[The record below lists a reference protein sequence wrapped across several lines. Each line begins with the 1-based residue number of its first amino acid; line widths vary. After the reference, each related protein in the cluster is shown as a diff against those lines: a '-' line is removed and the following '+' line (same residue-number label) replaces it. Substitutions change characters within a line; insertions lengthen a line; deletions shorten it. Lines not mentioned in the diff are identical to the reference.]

1 MAWNRRTSRSFYN
14 VLGFIFIY
22 PPIIEGVGLSSIY
35 PIVRP
40 WHLHTKLLSSSKNF
54 KQILKETSST
64 PTWKLCTRKVSTNLP
79 VHLRGNSSCW
89 TPSFNA
95 WACKKPLRKPLI
107 RWFVEAAT
115 SKTKRKPK
123 QRGFFFGGGV
133 TFSGFNTLMS
143 KPSCNTRSNKNLEI
157 LVKIN
162 MVVQITDAKFDWLAY
177 EKGDRWPKMPNLWSW
192 SQTGTQ
198 IMSHTLLGTN
208 ISPFQGILSR
218 WFSLSHSEIC

>member
-1 MAWNRRTSRSFYN
+1 MLNF
-14 VLGFIFIY
+14 
-22 PPIIEGVGLSSIY
+22 
-35 PIVRP
+35 PIVCP
-40 WHLHTKLLSSSKNF
+40 WHFHTRLLSSSSF

-123 QRGFFFGGGV
+123 QRGFFFWGGV
-133 TFSGFNTLMS
+133 TFSGFNTLVP

-157 LVKIN
+157 LIKIWWSKLLTLN
-162 MVVQITDAKFDWLAY
+162 LIDWLTGKVTVDQKCQIY
-177 EKGDRWPKMPNLWSW
+177 GPGPKLVRKSW
-192 SQTGTQ
+192 AILCWELTYP
-198 IMSHTLLGTN
+198 HFKAFWVDD
-208 ISPFQGILSR
+208 SPFPIARYVS
-218 WFSLSHSEIC
+218 SLEGTRVSQDL

>member
-1 MAWNRRTSRSFYN
+1 MTSSHQTSK
-14 VLGFIFIY
+14 LIK
-22 PPIIEGVGLSSIY
+22 LS
-35 PIVRP
+35 
-40 WHLHTKLLSSSKNF
+40 
-54 KQILKETSST
+54 TSST

-107 RWFVEAAT
+107 RWFVEEAT

-123 QRGFFFGGGV
+123 QRGFFLLWGGGV

-157 LVKIN
+157 LIKICWFKLLTLN
-162 MVVQITDAKFDWLAY
+162 LIEWLTR
-177 EKGDRWPKMPNLWSW
+177 KVTKMPNLWSW
-192 SQTGTQ
+192 SQ

-218 WFSLSHSEIC
+218 WFSLSHSEVC

>member
-1 MAWNRRTSRSFYN
+1 MLNF
-14 VLGFIFIY
+14 
-22 PPIIEGVGLSSIY
+22 
-35 PIVRP
+35 PIVCP
-40 WHLHTKLLSSSKNF
+40 WHFHTRLLSSSSF

-123 QRGFFFGGGV
+123 QRGFFFWGGGDFFRFQHFGAQ
-133 TFSGFNTLMS
+133 TFVQYTIKQELRNSHQ
-143 KPSCNTRSNKNLEI
+143 
-157 LVKIN
+157 N
-162 MVVQITDAKFDWLAY
+162 MVVQITDTKFDWLAY
-177 EKGDRWPKMPNLWSW
+177 GKGDRWPKMPNLWSW

-198 IMSHTLLGTN
+198 IMSHTLLGAN